1 MLLSFLKK
9 TVVVPDMSIYNAFNV
24 MSIPYRK
31 DDAIDCLDLTI
42 TFDEL
47 IDNVRVLSKAFKELG
62 IKKGDIVVVS
72 MPNYSQAVAS
82 FFAANK
88 IGATI
93 TFLNSHSNIDEVK
106 HYLNLF
112 ESPLLINYNRDEEYN
127 NSIKKDTK
135 VRQIITLKKKDLN
148 RKDFN
153 IASDSLIGYNDLIS
167 YGDLKLIGDFYRK
180 PFNTLYG
187 GKENALILF
196 TSGTTGNPKSV
207 VLTNKNVLR
216 K

>member
-1 MLLSFLKK
+1 MKNTGYPSVDRKHEEGLSFLKK

-24 MSIPYRK
+24 MSMPYRK
-31 DDAIDCLDLTI
+31 DDAIDCLNLTI

-72 MPNYSQAVAS
+72 MPNYSQAVAT

-112 ESPLLINYNRDEEYN
+112 ESPLLINYDRDEEYN
-127 NSIKKDTK
+127 QSIKKDTK
-135 VRQIITLKKKDLN
+135 VGRNSNCPCGSGKKYKQCC
-148 RKDFN
+148 
-153 IASDSLIGYNDLIS
+153 
-167 YGDLKLIGDFYRK
+167 
-180 PFNTLYG
+180 
-187 GKENALILF
+187 GK
-196 TSGTTGNPKSV
+196 
-207 VLTNKNVLR
+207 
-216 K
+216 